1 MKTKSGYASKR
12 EKVTSDKVN
21 RYKSLLSKGNEEENK
36 IEKMPTLIQDGPV
49 LTFSADAGNNI
60 TKLDGTQINIQP
72 RQQNLKPLPMF
83 SKPEYMSGGVGNV
96 VKNIGKTVATPIAF
110 GGMLGTGVLKA
121 GESGVDA
128 LATLNALQNKVQD
141 KISSAPDY
149 VTQKAL
155 DFVLDKTGLRDT
167 TVGNIAEKSQDLFG
181 GVTKKGISGATQVL
195 SYFNPVTTVGN
206 VFDFMTEEQTKDFIE
221 KEWVEDYVG
230 KANRQFATEYSFLPQ
245 KGQDIAETVGNILP
259 SLAVGQYMPAVGGK
273 GILSKV
279 GTKLLQTSPFTA
291 QAFGRG
297 SETALQEGATL
308 EQAAAYGGMSAALET
323 GIELLS
329 GGITSI
335 GGQAGKKL
343 VGKVLG
349 KEAID
354 RISSNIIGKYGLK
367 LLEKGI
373 DVSVEGGEEVLS
385 TLIDPYIKRL
395 TYDEQAALATN
406 EQLYQSFIDGVIA
419 DVILLGGIGIPSS
432 IQQNNIDNQ
441 RIESKLAEFRAS
453 PEYQRVVNQNK
464 LPSYSEIQENMA
476 NKEDMRVADSV
487 EQALSPAR
495 QTLDY
500 VQSQPNQY
508 GFPSFQESQA
518 YAQEQQRLAEE
529 SRVPSPTQTYDI
541 YNARQVLGTPQAQV
555 SQNNTENILGLP
567 AGANMYVTPQGQAM
581 DTETFGKYEAGQLE
595 NSQLKGVPYYAP
607 NVEPARLTRTR
618 LQSQLQVPTAKNNT
632 IYDMAKNNKTDIQLA
647 NSLMNIANKANIK
660 VNGFYNENSNID
672 GYYDNGQMNINVNSP
687 KAKDRIFS
695 HELTHHLEGTKEW
708 KGIRDY
714 ILNGNILYNELGD
727 KGISI
732 EEYREQIKNDYKN
745 NVGIDLD
752 DIGVEREIVA
762 KFAEQHLLKD
772 EKSINRMVQENPTFM
787 QRVKNFIDD
796 LVVRFKGTSEQ
807 KELLKIQKMYNKAF
821 ESASKAQP
829 KTSSVQYSA
838 ETSSKVTPQT
848 KELVIDKVAPK
859 TEQIL
864 EDLPEETPKIAKVL
878 TKAPRVSVPKTFESV
893 SDLAMRKFVDAGNTI
908 SKFGKIV
915 KDETLY
921 AAFNNTKQAR
931 QAAEYNIGVKQ
942 TDIAG
947 TKIVGNSLIEIF
959 EPIKSK
965 GDEYTGKFYE
975 YLLHVH
981 NIDRMAQ
988 GKPVFGKSV
997 TAEDSKKISD
1007 QLLKENPEF
1016 ERLANKIY
1024 VYNRNLM
1031 QWRVDSG
1038 LVSQEQ
1044 ADAMNKMYPHYVPTF
1059 RDMSGTS
1066 GSRVS
1071 SGVVSIVN
1079 TIKKA
1084 TGGNR
1089 DILPIDLSMARQT
1102 MQTMQA
1108 AKRNIFGNKMLND
1121 VIANRDKVGDYV
1133 STLEKSEDGFDIDE
1147 QNDNGLITANKRA
1160 NIFKIYRDGK
1170 SVNMYVNNGI
1180 FEGLQSMSSEIDNTD
1195 NKILMNWLSTPKNL
1209 FTKVTTGY
1217 NPMFLL
1223 KNPIRDIQDAALY
1236 SKELREFIKQYPA
1249 QIFNDMLTNSPSWQ
1263 MYQAFGNTG
1272 NSFFD
1277 YESGIENTLKKGGVK
1292 KVKDATLG
1300 KVEHLNMLLEQAPRF
1315 AEFKAIIEKEGNT
1328 NYETLLKASLA
1339 AADITVNFGRSGTI
1353 TKVLNN
1359 TAVPFLN
1366 ASIQGADKMRRTLVN
1381 TSGGSEWAKL
1391 ITKAAL
1397 FGIVPTLINELMYGD
1412 DEDYKN
1418 LNDRDKDV
1426 NFVFKYGDNQWIRIP
1441 KGRVVSFLG
1450 NLAARGI
1457 RISKGEEVDWGNF
1470 WSTAGSQMAPQD
1482 PFESNIFSAAK
1493 AVTDNKTWYGTDIV
1507 SDKLQKYE
1515 PREQYDE
1522 KTDKFSKWLGGILN
1536 YSPKKINYLIDQYS
1550 GFVGDF
1556 ALPLLTPTAEPN
1568 PFVKA
1573 FTIDG
1578 TFSNEIG
1585 DKFYDTKDKY
1595 SKYKNDKPSAVVVS
1609 RYLNKQSDMVSD
1621 LNAEIKKVQGSD
1633 ISDKEKKAKASELR
1647 ELINVIESNAILNVK
1662 DYEATV
1668 DKYIN
1673 KFPNDKER
1681 NEDYAYLMANKELFG
1696 ADYAV
1701 RVYSS
1706 KTYKDNQKKNMNT
1719 VFNKIISNYNKPVK
1733 KKTPVQEQEKDKL
1746 PTASSIPIRQ

>member
-1 MKTKSGYASKR
+1 MGVYDIIRGKQNKSLPKSGVYGMLYESGQTAKQKEQKEKKTTQIEQEIKLQDEFNAKLTQIARLSGSTQASDGSPFKASK
-12 EKVTSDKVN
+12 
-21 RYKSLLSKGNEEENK
+21 
-36 IEKMPTLIQDGPV
+36 
-49 LTFSADAGNNI
+49 
-60 TKLDGTQINIQP
+60 
-72 RQQNLKPLPMF
+72 
-83 SKPEYMSGGVGNV
+83 
-96 VKNIGKTVATPIAF
+96 TPQAKAF
-110 GGMLGTGVLKA
+110 
-121 GESGVDA
+121 E
-128 LATLNALQNKVQD
+128 
-141 KISSAPDY
+141 
-149 VTQKAL
+149 
-155 DFVLDKTGLRDT
+155 
-167 TVGNIAEKSQDLFG
+167 
-181 GVTKKGISGATQVL
+181 
-195 SYFNPVTTVGN
+195 
-206 VFDFMTEEQTKDFIE
+206 
-221 KEWVEDYVG
+221 
-230 KANRQFATEYSFLPQ
+230 
-245 KGQDIAETVGNILP
+245 
-259 SLAVGQYMPAVGGK
+259 
-273 GILSKV
+273 
-279 GTKLLQTSPFTA
+279 
-291 QAFGRG
+291 
-297 SETALQEGATL
+297 
-308 EQAAAYGGMSAALET
+308 
-323 GIELLS
+323 
-329 GGITSI
+329 
-335 GGQAGKKL
+335 
-343 VGKVLG
+343 
-349 KEAID
+349 
-354 RISSNIIGKYGLK
+354 
-367 LLEKGI
+367 
-373 DVSVEGGEEVLS
+373 
-385 TLIDPYIKRL
+385 
-395 TYDEQAALATN
+395 
-406 EQLYQSFIDGVIA
+406 
-419 DVILLGGIGIPSS
+419 
-432 IQQNNIDNQ
+432 
-441 RIESKLAEFRAS
+441 
-453 PEYQRVVNQNK
+453 
-464 LPSYSEIQENMA
+464 
-476 NKEDMRVADSV
+476 
-487 EQALSPAR
+487 
-495 QTLDY
+495 
-500 VQSQPNQY
+500 NQY
-508 GFPSFQESQA
+508 GFNPLAPLEQRKKEIAQSSYAILNSPEYRAAQMPEINQTLEYKKEKEEYDKLSLPQKIGRGIDTIGANITHGDLSEKENLAWNEYRRYQTEENKQKAEQA
-518 YAQEQQRLAEE
+518 TQRREEYEQNNPRVGKGNALTLGYAQYLPQLKNQLLAGGKGAIGAGLAAGGTVFALGQAGPQIAAPEELITVPGAAILAGKAGYTVGSADYGYKTMAGNAYKRLLDMGVPNDIALQISNDEAVVNSLIEGVGAVLDIVGAGIGGKTVTKAGEEAIEKTIKNRLISAAKAYGINLASEIAEE
-529 SRVPSPTQTYDI
+529 GLQEKVSIESEKRAAAKAGIERNSSDLQDLNRILESMKGAAEISGISSIGSAGVNLAANQVRSNVARKNNVNINDIANQKLQELKTQPVEIERTIPTPTQDYTI
-541 YNARQVLGTPQAQV
+541 TNARQVLARPNLNITEG
-555 SQNNTENILGLP
+555 NTEINPDIQQTTQTEPLMLSS
-567 AGANMYVTPQGQAM
+567 GANFYVAPEGQAM
-581 DTETFGKYEAGQLE
+581 DSRTFGEYEAG
-595 NSQLKGVPYYAP
+595 N
-607 NVEPARLTRTR
+607 
-618 LQSQLQVPTAKNNT
+618 LQIPVAKNNSV
-632 IYDMAKNNKTDIQLA
+632 YQAAKTYNTDIKLA
-647 NSLMNIANKANIK
+647 NNLMDIARIADIK
-660 VNGFYNENSNID
+660 VNGFYNENPNID
-672 GYYDNGQMNINVNSP
+672 AYYDNGQININVNSP

-695 HELTHHLEGTKEW
+695 HELTHHLETAKEW
-708 KGIRDY
+708 NNIRDY

-727 KGISI
+727 EGISI
-732 EEYREQIKNDYKN
+732 DEYRQQIRNDYKN

-796 LVVRFKGTSEQ
+796 LVVRFKGTAEE

-959 EPIKSK
+959 EPIKSN
-965 GDEYTGKFYE
+965 GDEYTGKFYQ

-1121 VIANRDKVGDYV
+1121 VIANRDKVGEYV
-1133 STLEKSEDGFDIDE
+1133 SIVEKSEDGFDIDE
-1147 QNDNGLITANKRA
+1147 QNDTGLMTSNKRA

-1217 NPMFLL
+1217 SPMFLL

-1236 SKELREFIKQYPA
+1236 SEELREFIKQYPA
-1249 QIFNDMLTNSPSWQ
+1249 QIFNDMITNSPSWQ

-1277 YESGIENTLKKGGVK
+1277 YESGIENTLKKGGAK

-1300 KVEHLNMLLEQAPRF
+1300 RIERWNMMLEQAPRF

-1493 AVTDNKTWYGTDIV
+1493 AVGDNKTWYGTDIV

-1621 LNAEIKKVQGSD
+1621 LNAEIKKIQGSD
-1633 ISDKEKKAKASELR
+1633 ISDKEKKAKAAELR
-1647 ELINVIESNAILNVK
+1647 ELINVIESNTILNVK

-1681 NEDYAYLMANKELFG
+1681 SEDYAYLMANKELFG

-1701 RVYSS
+1701 RVYSTE
-1706 KTYKDNQKKNMNT
+1706 KYNDNKLKNMET
-1719 VFNKIISNYNKPVK
+1719 VFNGIISNYNKPSK
-1733 KKTPVQEQEKDKL
+1733 KKTPVQEEEKDVL
-1746 PTASSIPIRQ
+1746 PTANTIPIRQ